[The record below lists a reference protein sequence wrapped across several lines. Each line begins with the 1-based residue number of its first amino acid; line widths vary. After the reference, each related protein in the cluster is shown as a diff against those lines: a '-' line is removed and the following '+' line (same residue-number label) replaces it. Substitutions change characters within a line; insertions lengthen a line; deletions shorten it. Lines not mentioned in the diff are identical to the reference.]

1 MGKASK
7 IAKSKQVA
15 RQVKAPVQKAV
26 HKIHHKLRFYR
37 PKTRETKSVPRVLKS
52 FASEIRRKEKQTLD
66 HNKILLQPIS
76 SDKNIHKMEKQN
88 TLTFLVGEN
97 TNKGQIKAAFAKLF
111 QTKVRS
117 VNTMRTPQGQKKA
130 FIRLT
135 NDKEALGIA
144 SKIGLL

>member
-7 IAKSKQVA
+7 IAKGKQVA
-15 RQVKAPVQKAV
+15 RQVKAPTQKAV

-37 PKTRETKSVPRVLKS
+37 PKTRTTKSSPRTLKS
-52 FASEIRRKEKQTLD
+52 ISGEIRRKEKQTLD

-97 TNKGQIKAAFAKLF
+97 SNKSQIKAAFAKLF

-117 VNTMRTPQGQKKA
+117 VNTLRTPEGQKKA

-135 NDKEALGIA
+135 NDKEALSIA

>member
-37 PKTRETKSVPRVLKS
+37 PRTRHTKSVASNLKKIN
-52 FASEIRRKEKQTLD
+52 SEIHRNEKQVLD
-66 HNKILLQPIS
+66 HHKILIQPIS

-97 TNKGQIKAAFAKLF
+97 STKGQVKAAFIKF
-111 QTKVRS
+111 FNTQVRS
-117 VNTMRTPQGQKKA
+117 VNTLRTPEGKKKA

-144 SKIGLL
+144 SRIGLL